1 MIYAF
6 DLDSTL
12 TKKETLP
19 FLAKK
24 LGNEA
29 AYNKI
34 CEATANLPYSFAL
47 EKRLAI
53 FFDYPTKQV
62 EDVLSSIPI
71 FSKLQEFIKGN
82 GENSY
87 IITSN
92 LDIYV
97 KKLCDKFCCK
107 VFSSTIK
114 NDKIQIIDKEKIVK
128 KLQQKDMVCFM
139 GDGENDANA
148 LKAADF
154 SVAASYA
161 KKANISAIRAAK
173 FEALTEIDAL
183 MYLKSLPK

>member
-19 FLAKK
+19 FLAKA
-24 LGNEA
+24 LGCEKK
-29 AYNKI
+29 YRKI
-34 CEATANLPYSFAL
+34 CEETANVPYRVAL
-47 EKRLAI
+47 KKRLAL
-53 FFDYPTKQV
+53 FSSYPSKKT
-62 EDVLSSIPI
+62 DDILSSIPI
-71 FSKLQEFIKGN
+71 FSLLQEFICEN
-82 GENSY
+82 GENSR

-97 KKLCDKFCCK
+97 KALCDKFCCK
-107 VFSSTIK
+107 VYSSTLQ
-114 NDKIQIIDKEKIVK
+114 NGKIQIIDKEKIVK
-128 KLQQKDMVCFM
+128 KLQQKDKVCFT

-154 SVAASYA
+154 SIAASYA
-161 KKANISAIRAAK
+161 KKANELAVKAAK
-173 FEALTEIDAL
+173 FEAFTENDAL

>member
-19 FLAKK
+19 FIAQNM
-24 LGNEA
+24 GNAA
-29 AYNKI
+29 AYCNI
-34 CEATANLPYSFAL
+34 CEETANLPYSDAL
-47 EKRLAI
+47 NKRLAV
-53 FFDYPTKQV
+53 FAAYPPKKIA
-62 EDVLSSIPI
+62 EILSSVPV
-71 FSKLQEFIKGN
+71 FAGLQNFII
-82 GENSY
+82 ENRDNSF

-92 LDIYV
+92 MDIYI
-97 KKLCDKFCCK
+97 KKLRDKFCCK

-114 NDKIQIIDKEKIVK
+114 NGKIQIIDKEKIVK
-128 KLQQKDMVCFM
+128 KLQQKDKVCFT

-148 LKAADF
+148 LKIADF

-161 KKANISAIRAAK
+161 KKANELAVKAAK
-173 FEALTEIDAL
+173 FEAFTENDAL